1 MGKPLPHIESGT
13 GAAVPLPP
21 DADAEPLD
29 ELLAPEDELPAE
41 AVPPVVLQYV
51 GSLAQSWLRVP
62 WPPAPSGC
70 CCWLVGTCAATG
82 DVAKSSA
89 TINASFIPNS
99 SPNSGIARLARILQT
114 ETPLPRKCFSMTRI

>member
-13 GAAVPLPP
+13 GVAVPLPP
-21 DADAEPLD
+21 DAEPLD
-29 ELLAPEDELPAE
+29 ELLAPDVELPAE

-51 GSLAQSWLRVP
+51 GSSTQSWLWVP
-62 WPPAPSGC
+62 RPPAPSGC

-89 TINASFIPNS
+89 TMNPSFIPNP
-99 SPNSGIARLARILQT
+99 SPSGGIAHQARTLKLKRLCPQM
-114 ETPLPRKCFSMTRI
+114 FQQ